1 MPVSVQWA
9 KWKDWGETGAKGW
22 AEALPPKESK
32 TRNYSTLI
40 IISSVR
46 IWVLAVKINRK
57 NWKSQS
63 KMHSWMKQHEIH
75 HILKYSLLVNKGFVL
90 LVYDTISKVSI
101 CWYTVLFLESFRS
114 EKVDLFF
121 CFVQF
126 LPPEFSVGHR
136 MMYDWRVLE
145 NFLTLFWNND
155 KCF

>member
-1 MPVSVQWA
+1 MERLGWNWS
-9 KWKDWGETGAKGW
+9 KGLGRGP
-22 AEALPPKESK
+22 ASEREQN
-32 TRNYSTLI
+32 RNYSTLI
-40 IISSVR
+40 IISSVK

-57 NWKSQS
+57 NSKSQS

>member
-1 MPVSVQWA
+1 MKEKHNWRARAIMANLYSMVKKLEAVGLQRSELMPVRVQWA
-9 KWKDWGETGAKGW
+9 IWKDWGETGAKGW

-57 NWKSQS
+57 NSKSQS

-90 LVYDTISKVSI
+90 LVYDTISKVSV
-101 CWYTVLFLESFRS
+101 CWSFRS
-114 EKVDLFF
+114 KKVNFFFVLFNF
-121 CFVQF
+121 CH
-126 LPPEFSVGHR
+126 LNP
-136 MMYDWRVLE
+136 L
-145 NFLTLFWNND
+145 
-155 KCF
+155 